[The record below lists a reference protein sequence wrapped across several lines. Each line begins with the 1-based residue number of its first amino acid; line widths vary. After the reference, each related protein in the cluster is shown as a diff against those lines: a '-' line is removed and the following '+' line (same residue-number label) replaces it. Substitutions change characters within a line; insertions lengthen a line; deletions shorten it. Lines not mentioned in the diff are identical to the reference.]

1 MADKIL
7 VIDCGSQY
15 SHLITREIRRLGV
28 FSELIPADSFDEKLV
43 KKDVKGV
50 IISGGPDSVYGKKSP
65 KPSVKNVNVPLL
77 GICYGHHY
85 LAHIMKGRVRKGK
98 SEYGKAVIEVKNN
111 SELMKGL
118 SKKESVW
125 MSHGD
130 EVYSLPKEF
139 KILAES
145 EGSIAAFANEE
156 RNIYGLQFHPEVAHT
171 KNGMRILENFVFD
184 ICQCKKGWDMSD
196 FIQKS
201 IKEIKKH
208 SNGKKTIIGLSG
220 GI

>member
-28 FSELIPADSFDEKLV
+28 FSELIPAGSFNEKFV
-43 KKDVKGV
+43 KGDVKGV
-50 IISGGPDSVYGKKSP
+50 IISGGPDSVYNKESP
-65 KPSVKNVNVPLL
+65 KPVV
-77 GICYGHHY
+77 
-85 LAHIMKGRVRKGK
+85 
-98 SEYGKAVIEVKNN
+98 
-111 SELMKGL
+111 
-118 SKKESVW
+118 KKESVW

-145 EGSIAAFANEE
+145 EGCIAAFADEE

-184 ICQCKKGWDMSD
+184 ICQCKKGWDMS
-196 FIQKS
+196 
-201 IKEIKKH
+201 
-208 SNGKKTIIGLSG
+208 
-220 GI
+220 